1 MQSTTLD
8 YARFLQT
15 LLNGGAFEGK
25 RVLGPETVAYM
36 TADHLGHDIG
46 PGPTW
51 YIPGPGYGFGLGFA
65 VRRTAGEAVHAGSI
79 GNFHWSG
86 AAGTLFWC
94 DPRRDFFAVLMVQAS
109 MQLFRLESKL
119 RNMVYAALVEPEK

>member
-1 MQSTTLD
+1 MSLSLTVD
-8 YARFLQT
+8 GDRWRSH
-15 LLNGGAFEGK
+15 LLAMAS
-25 RVLGPETVAYM
+25 R
-36 TADHLGHDIG
+36 H
-46 PGPTW
+46 PGIVPVTK
-51 YIPGPGYGFGLGFA
+51 GNGYGFGLGFA
-65 VRRTAGEAVHAGSI
+65 VRRTQGEAVHTGSP

-94 DPRRDFFAVLMVQAS
+94 DPRRDFFAVLMIQAS